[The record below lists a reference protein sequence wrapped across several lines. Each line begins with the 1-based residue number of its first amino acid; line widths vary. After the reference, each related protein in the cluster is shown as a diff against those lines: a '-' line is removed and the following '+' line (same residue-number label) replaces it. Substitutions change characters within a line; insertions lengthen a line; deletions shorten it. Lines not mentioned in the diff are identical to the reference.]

1 MAEFKP
7 QVPVVQTDPLVSVD
21 VKQGSPLPPGKYR
34 FQLVVV
40 DDADNESDAAF
51 LDVII
56 RDTQRPTAV
65 LDMVNSDKAVINP
78 VVGVGASFLL
88 SGARSS
94 DVPPGKVKSY
104 RFTLIDAPGVT

>member
-1 MAEFKP
+1 MPEFKP
-7 QVPVVQTDPLVSVD
+7 NVPVVQKDPLVSVD
-21 VKQGSPLPPGKYR
+21 IKQANPLPAGKYR

-40 DDADNESDAAF
+40 DDGNNESDPAF

-56 RDTQRPTAV
+56 RDTERPTAV
-65 LDMVNSDKAVINP
+65 LDMVDANGANIASEVA
-78 VVGVGASFLL
+78 VGASFRL

-104 RFTLIDAPGVT
+104 QFTLLDAPA